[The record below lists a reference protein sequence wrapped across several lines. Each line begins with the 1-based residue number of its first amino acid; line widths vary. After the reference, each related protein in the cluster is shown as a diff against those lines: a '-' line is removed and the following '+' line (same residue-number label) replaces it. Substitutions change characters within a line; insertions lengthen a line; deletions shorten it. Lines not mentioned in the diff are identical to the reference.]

1 MAKQKVVITGIG
13 VVSPIGI
20 GLENFWRG
28 LLESRCGIGKISLF
42 DAESF
47 PCRIAAEV
55 RNFDATPFMTPR
67 EQRAFSRATQF
78 ALSAYELARK
88 DSGLTYL
95 DPARTSVILGTSMN
109 AFDVMEEQIMKNP
122 GGIQRFNEGVGDP
135 MGLLRTALNG
145 PACAVALRAGAE
157 NYVTTVSSACASGL
171 DAVGQAFRR
180 VENDDA
186 DMVICGSV
194 DTPITRLIY
203 AGFCSA
209 NFLST
214 RNETPEEAVAPFDI
228 SHERHVLG
236 EGASVFILENE
247 KFARARGAR
256 SYARISQFAL
266 ETENVNQYFLLD
278 KSGEKWRKVIERALQ
293 NQKPDHV
300 NAHAPSD
307 KSIDIAEARAIAQ
320 VVAAAT
326 PVTSIKGSV
335 GQGMSSAGGF
345 QIAAAAN
352 TIHTGIIPPI
362 RNHRIADDNS
372 PLLFVT
378 ETMRRKVGR
387 VLISSHGIG
396 GINSAIML
404 EEP

>member
-1 MAKQKVVITGIG
+1 MAKQKAVITGIG

-20 GLENFWRG
+20 GLQNFWQG
-28 LLESRCGIGKISLF
+28 LLESRCGIGPISLF
-42 DAESF
+42 DATSF

-55 RNFDATPFMTPR
+55 RDFDPAPYLTAR
-67 EQRAFSRATQF
+67 EQKAFSRATQF
-78 ALSAYELARK
+78 AIAAYEMARA
-88 DSGLTYL
+88 DSALTYT

-122 GGIQRFNEGVGDP
+122 DGIRKFHEGMGDP
-135 MGLLRTALNG
+135 LGLLRTALNG
-145 PACAVALRAGAE
+145 PTCAVALRAGAE

-180 VENDDA
+180 VENDEA
-186 DMVICGSV
+186 DLVICGSV
-194 DTPITRLIY
+194 DTPVTRLIY

-214 RNETPEEAVAPFDI
+214 RNDSPEDAVAPFDVR
-228 SHERHVLG
+228 HDRHVLG
-236 EGASVFILENE
+236 EGASIFILENE

-278 KSGEKWRKVIERALQ
+278 KSGEKWRRVIARALQ

-307 KSIDIAEARAIAQ
+307 KSIDNTEARAIAQ
-320 VVAAAT
+320 VVTTTT

-378 ETMRRKVGR
+378 EPMRRKVGR